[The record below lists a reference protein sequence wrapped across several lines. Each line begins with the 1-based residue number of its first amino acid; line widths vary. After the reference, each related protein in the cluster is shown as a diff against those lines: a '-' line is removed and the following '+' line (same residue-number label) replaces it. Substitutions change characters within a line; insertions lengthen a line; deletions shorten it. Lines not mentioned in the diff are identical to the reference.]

1 VKKPKGSGLEASRV
15 DFGLFFTGL
24 NPVAWRIPLAFQIIF
39 CTPIMAFVMSLPESP
54 RWLISRAKKAC
65 YAGAIGAPGMH
76 ALQAYGQAEPTY
88 DNKSYTFSSTYH
100 EGTLKIYAHHP
111 TQPSRRGE
119 SAQYHITP
127 LRGFLLTDS
136 PQTFRQGVGAFRNAR
151 DLAKKQREIFIEKV
165 NAVARAQSVD
175 TMPFDTSHATVTSMQ
190 ERLIDSDASAD
201 ELALDYPF
209 TMTRIKRQ
217 KKEQTRLGT
226 PRSMQEEPSSMR
238 GEPRSM

>member
-1 VKKPKGSGLEASRV
+1 
-15 DFGLFFTGL
+15 
-24 NPVAWRIPLAFQIIF
+24 
-39 CTPIMAFVMSLPESP
+39 
-54 RWLISRAKKAC
+54 
-65 YAGAIGAPGMH
+65 MH
-76 ALQAYGQAEPTY
+76 ALQGYGQAEPTY

-100 EGTLKIYAHHP
+100 DGTLKIHAHHP

-119 SAQYHITP
+119 SAQYHIIP
-127 LRGFLLTDS
+127 LRGFLLSDS

-151 DLAKKQREIFIEKV
+151 ETLQKKQREIFIEKV

-175 TMPFDTSHATVTSMQ
+175 TVPFGTSHATVTSIQ
-190 ERLIDSDASAD
+190 ERLIDSATSAD

-209 TMTRIKRQ
+209 TMTWTKRQ

-226 PRSMQEEPSSMR
+226 PRSMQQEPSSMR